1 MSPATTLYTAALT
14 KMVDCFFFVCF
25 LTKQQPPG
33 RPAGWVD
40 IIHYPLHWIYKET
53 IPEGRIEGEREGE
66 RERGRERER
75 ERKREGRKEGGRQK
89 GGGEG

>member
-1 MSPATTLYTAALT
+1 M
-14 KMVDCFFFVCF
+14 CF

-33 RPAGWVD
+33 RPAGWAD

-75 ERKREGRKEGGRQK
+75 EKEGGKEGRRK
-89 GGGEG
+89 AEGGGEG